1 MRPAT
6 LAQAVER
13 VMSGEA
19 HDAAL
24 AEYLDTFY
32 LARSPEQR
40 FATLAEAPALTGDER
55 LDALVGAMADYL
67 ARQYRLPHVPDW
79 TFASERFLE
88 RPWHMSPFESDGM
101 REFLTFSS
109 PAEFSARNIF
119 TEERPLRRARAG
131 LATVPKLAAQPS
143 QA

>member
-6 LAQAVER
+6 LAEAVER
-13 VMSGEA
+13 IRSGDPQ
-19 HDAAL
+19 DAAF

-32 LARSPEQR
+32 LAPSPER
-40 FATLAEAPALTGDER
+40 RLATLAEEPALTGDPR
-55 LDALVGAMADYL
+55 LDALAGAIADYL

-79 TFASERFLE
+79 VFGPRRFLDS
-88 RPWHMSPFESDGM
+88 PWHVSPFEGEGM

-109 PAEFSARNIF
+109 PAEFSSRNIF

-131 LATVPKLAAQPS
+131 LAKVAVD
-143 QA
+143 

>member
-6 LAQAVER
+6 LAEAVER
-13 VMSGEA
+13 VRSGESREV
-19 HDAAL
+19 AL

-32 LARSPEQR
+32 LASSVDQR
-40 FATLAEAPALTGDER
+40 FATLEDKPALTGDVR

-67 ARQYRLPHVPDW
+67 ARQYRLPRVPDW
-79 TFASERFLE
+79 AFDRERFLD
-88 RPWHMSPFESDGM
+88 RPWHVSPFDSDEM

-109 PAEFSARNIF
+109 PAEFSSRNIF

-131 LATVPKLAAQPS
+131 LAKVTERT
-143 QA
+143 

>member
-6 LAQAVER
+6 LAEAVER
-13 VMSGEA
+13 VRFGEA
-19 HDAAL
+19 RDAAL

-32 LARSPEQR
+32 LASSPERR
-40 FATLAEAPALTGDER
+40 FATLADEPPQTGDVH

-67 ARQYRLPHVPDW
+67 ARQYRLPQVPDW
-79 TFASERFLE
+79 AFGPKRFLE
-88 RPWHMSPFESDGM
+88 RPWHVSFFEGDGM

-109 PAEFSARNIF
+109 PAEFSSRNIF

-131 LATVPKLAAQPS
+131 LAKVSAG
-143 QA
+143 

>member
-6 LAQAVER
+6 LAEAVER
-13 VMSGEA
+13 VRSGESREV
-19 HDAAL
+19 AL

-32 LARSPEQR
+32 LASSVEER
-40 FATLAEAPALTGDER
+40 FATLEDKPALTGDVR

-67 ARQYRLPHVPDW
+67 ARQYRLPRVPDW
-79 TFASERFLE
+79 AFDRERFLD
-88 RPWHMSPFESDGM
+88 RPWHVSPFDSDEM

-109 PAEFSARNIF
+109 PAEFSSRNIF

-131 LATVPKLAAQPS
+131 LAKVTEQT
-143 QA
+143 